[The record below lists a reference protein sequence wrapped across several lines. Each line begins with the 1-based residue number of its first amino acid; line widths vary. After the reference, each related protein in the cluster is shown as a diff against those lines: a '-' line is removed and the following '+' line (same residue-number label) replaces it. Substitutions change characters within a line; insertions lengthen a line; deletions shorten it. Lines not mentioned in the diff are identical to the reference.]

1 MRAIIKF
8 PLLTL
13 LCLLSAEASFIRP
26 AAAGSAPVV
35 LPESGSSGLGDTFSP
50 AARPTQGDASQ
61 ILSNRIYSGIT
72 DMLRTLQQRES
83 VPSVGGQILPIS
95 SEQLA
100 QIETSF
106 LGREGGTGF
115 RLTEL
120 EQQLASDLG
129 GKVIEVSLLGNSS
142 GDLAAAIESTNA
154 LIMSLDSEQLV
165 AATKSPTFMALLRLL
180 NSGNDVLSDRDL
192 DRLFEAGDREFGIL
206 QMSLADDRATEPNMP
221 PAAPV
226 VNEPQSLP

>member
-13 LCLLSAEASFIRP
+13 LCLLSAEAVFIRP
-26 AAAGSAPVV
+26 AAAGRAPVA

-50 AARPTQGDASQ
+50 AARPPQGDANQ
-61 ILSNRIYSGIT
+61 ILSSRIYSGIT
-72 DMLRTLQQRES
+72 NALRTLQQRES
-83 VPSVGGQILPIS
+83 VPSVGGQNLPIS

-115 RLTEL
+115 QLNEL

-129 GKVIEVSLLGNSS
+129 GNVIKVSLLGNSS
-142 GDLAAAIESTNA
+142 SDLAAAIESANA
-154 LIMSLDSEQLV
+154 LITSLNSEQLA
-165 AATKSPTFMALLRLL
+165 AATKSPTFMALLQLL
-180 NSGNDVLSDRDL
+180 NSGNDALSDRDL
-192 DRLFEAGDREFGIL
+192 DRFFKASDRTFGIL
-206 QMSLADDRATEPNMP
+206 QMSLAEGRATEPNRS
-221 PAAPV
+221 PA
-226 VNEPQSLP
+226 VNEPQSRP

>member
-26 AAAGSAPVV
+26 AAAGRAPVA

-50 AARPTQGDASQ
+50 SARPPQGDTGQ
-61 ILSNRIYSGIT
+61 ILSSRIYSGIT
-72 DMLRTLQQRES
+72 NTLRTLQQRES
-83 VPSVGGQILPIS
+83 IPSIGGQNLPIS

-106 LGREGGTGF
+106 LGREGGTGS
-115 RLTEL
+115 RLSDL
-120 EQQLASDLG
+120 EQRLASDLG
-129 GKVIEVSLLGNSS
+129 GRVIKVSLLGNSS
-142 GDLAAAIESTNA
+142 SDLAAAIDSTNA
-154 LIMSLDSEQLV
+154 LIMGLNSEQLA
-165 AATKSPTFMALLRLL
+165 AATKSPTFMALRELL
-180 NSGNDVLSDRDL
+180 NSGNDALSDRDL

-206 QMSLADDRATEPNMP
+206 QMSLADDGATE
-221 PAAPV
+221 
-226 VNEPQSLP
+226 